1 MAGAHVPM
9 EGVMSRWQALIML
22 LFATPFLSPALA
34 QEKAQK
40 WPAYPAES
48 EITFEWNYSCA
59 SSRGCA
65 FSCPGGGGANHVT
78 KLTIYL
84 GRMRLGGDG
93 DQNPLALFYDYS
105 TAEVPRGNGF
115 VINAG
120 LSTLACQVNG
130 MTLKYAGPH
139 DSKSSRLT
147 E

>member
-1 MAGAHVPM
+1 M
-9 EGVMSRWQALIML
+9 EGVMSRWQALLVL
-22 LFATPFLSPALA
+22 LFAGPFLSPASA
-34 QEKAQK
+34 QEQGQK

-48 EITFEWNYSCA
+48 EIAFEWHYACA

-84 GRMRLGGDG
+84 GRMRLAGDE
-93 DQNPLALFYDYS
+93 NPLALFYDYA

-115 VINAG
+115 VINTG

-130 MTLKYAGPH
+130 MTLKYAGPRNG
-139 DSKSSRLT
+139 KSSRLS